1 MLELQKD
8 PAIQKLIEYAKEKK
22 SISYDEVSDFVPNE
36 IVNTERME
44 EVIAILDKHE
54 IKLEEEEISP
64 EPEEP
69 KPQPANKKR
78 LLYTDKETSVD
89 DPIRLY
95 LRAIGKENLL
105 TAEQEVSLSKQMEEG
120 GNIIKGVI
128 RTAGVLVTEIYRIAA
143 KASSKRDPRE
153 MNLTKKEATEL
164 LAERRRLNA
173 L

>member
-22 SISYDEVSDFVPNE
+22 SISYDEVSDFLPNE

-44 EVIAILDKHE
+44 EVIAILDKHP
-54 IKLEEEEISP
+54 IKL
-64 EPEEP
+64 
-69 KPQPANKKR
+69 
-78 LLYTDKETSVD
+78 
-89 DPIRLY
+89 
-95 LRAIGKENLL
+95 
-105 TAEQEVSLSKQMEEG
+105 EEG
-120 GNIIKGVI
+120 GNIIKGAI
-128 RTAGVLVTEIYRIAA
+128 RTAGVLVAEVYRIAV